1 MIEKMEQFHK
11 STPPLKST
19 DKLPA
24 MIEAHPLS
32 EKEVFAKAVEQI
44 KTNDRATKLLIVM
57 EKGYFPNQEELRL
70 MDINRFVDKLRKKY
84 PTIEDIQSDLSEIV
98 DEQIGVVFQDRWTK
112 EQYEQAI
119 QEKKLK
125 YKQEAVCGVINAI
138 SPIYEIFG
146 SVPSDGN
153 KARIFKNL
161 TTVVE
166 KIDTRNI
173 SLSQKDYVNKNILAS
188 VSQEMTPSEARKIIQ
203 MHRVFSEVWQQSFP
217 KETNPEIENAIA
229 KIKEKSGL
237 ALEELQE
244 KLGITEKDIPPE
256 RLELKNAKKEIE
268 YPGIPVDISL
278 ADKRLQIIDVRN
290 DTRWDADYLL
300 IDPATFDQENS
311 KTGYKGIRENE
322 PFTLG
327 RNNPL
332 RFELPNTVSRVHLK
346 IELKNGKLIIEDL
359 DSTNGTVLQLER
371 PGRPSK
377 EQVEVQESSPE
388 KERAIA
394 EFREYVKKHQLE
406 IEKELQQG
414 RDLNEIFYHDFYNRD
429 IDQLKYRENY
439 PDVQRLTREYSAKIM
454 AVRENLLSEA
464 KKGSNLM
471 PMDNG
476 YWFYCNING
485 NCRNQTALG
494 RFYFNLKPEYAGQV
508 FYKTAKAF
516 RDAGLRSQIKIPLVG
531 NAKAFN
537 RFDKMVAYFD
547 AEEEQKVLQVL
558 ENLYRDN
565 LEAFDKTGT
574 PRFTA
579 EVKNKQGEKMAGVG
593 FAEEPLFRNE
603 SFGTIRAK
611 ILADVYTEARN
622 SRRSII
628 DQNFDFES
636 AFRMACLKYQV
647 DYQNPAFNIQ
657 RGSEKFSELKK
668 RTQVRI

>member
-1 MIEKMEQFHK
+1 MIERIEQFHK
-11 STPPLKST
+11 SAPPLKST

-70 MDINRFVDKLRKKY
+70 MDINHFVDKLRKKY
-84 PTIEDIQSDLSEIV
+84 PTIEDVQSDLSEIV

-146 SVPSDGN
+146 SAPSEGN

-166 KIDTRNI
+166 KIDPRNI
-173 SLSQKDYVNKNILAS
+173 SLSQKNYVNKNILAS

-217 KETNPEIENAIA
+217 KETNPEIENAIV

-322 PFTLG
+322 PFILG
-327 RNNPL
+327 RSNPL
-332 RFELPNTVSRVHLK
+332 RFELPNTVSRAHLK

-359 DSTNGTVLQLER
+359 GSTNGTVLQLER
-371 PGRPSK
+371 PGRLSK
-377 EQVEVQESSPE
+377 EQLEVQESSPE

-429 IDQLKYRENY
+429 IDQLKYREND
-439 PDVQRLTREYSAKIM
+439 PAVQRLAGEYSAKIM

-579 EVKNKQGEKMAGVG
+579 EVKNKQGEKMAGIG

-611 ILADVYTEARN
+611 ILADVYTEAKN
-622 SRRSII
+622 YRRSIN
-628 DQNFDFES
+628 DHLFDFES
-636 AFRMACLKYQV
+636 TFRTVCLKYQV